1 MITRLHVPAAIDPL
15 AVIFS
20 TEVYLMIQE
29 KLHPN
34 VPLIDAVKATL
45 AEASAEQRQFALG
58 RAKMVNEMSKAVV
71 DAVR

>member
-1 MITRLHVPAAIDPL
+1 MIAKHAVPAAVDPL

-34 VPLIDAVKATL
+34 LPLIDAVKATL
-45 AEASAEQRQFALG
+45 AEASAEQRQFALA

-71 DAVR
+71 DALR